1 MLTLAPA
8 ASSRPVK
15 DADVNCTPWSVLN
28 TSGQPWPNDSSN
40 ASRQNSTS
48 SVFDNFQES
57 TYRLYQSITAVRYM
71 NPFGMGIYV
80 ISVLHTWFTRS
91 IDTFRS
97 RYGYTLCPAPP
108 TDNRGFGYTAS
119 RLINRIRR
127 CTRFRL
133 TACPSRRSQALMP
146 RLPKNGW
153 AVYSLSITAISAR
166 FA

>member
-8 ASSRPVK
+8 ASSRPVN

-28 TSGQPWPNDSSN
+28 TSGQPRLSASSN

-80 ISVLHTWFTRS
+80 ISVLHTLFARS
-91 IDTFRS
+91 SATS
-97 RYGYTLCPAPP
+97 R
-108 TDNRGFGYTAS
+108 N
-119 RLINRIRR
+119 
-127 CTRFRL
+127 
-133 TACPSRRSQALMP
+133 Q
-146 RLPKNGW
+146 
-153 AVYSLSITAISAR
+153 
-166 FA
+166 